1 MTTTATEPS
10 AEPSPISPPI
20 SPPGPPGSSCARAHP
35 TTRLNTPRDA
45 AGLAAFRILFGAL
58 MVGAVVRFVAK
69 GWVEELYLAP
79 QFHFTYLGFEWVR
92 PWPPLPWLSTSGM
105 YLHFGVM
112 GLAALGLLLGAWT
125 RASALLFFLS
135 FTYAELIDKTVY
147 LNHYYFVSLLA
158 LLLAFVPAGAT
169 WSVDAWR
176 RGAPAPVTVPA
187 WSYALLRAQV
197 GLVYVFAGLAKCNA
211 DWLLRAEPLRT
222 WLQAYTDLPI
232 VGAFIGQTW
241 VAYAMSWAGA
251 LYDLFVVA
259 FFLSPRTRRFA
270 YTAAVA
276 FHLAI
281 WCLFPIGIF
290 SWVMLAS
297 TTLFFDPSWPR
308 RLGAG
313 RLAAPSQPA
322 SPTAPAAPSPSF
334 RLGFGFGFGAL
345 GATVAALYLG
355 LQVLIPLRFV
365 LYPGNVNWTE
375 EGFRFAWRVMLVEKS
390 GQVEFEVVTHNPP
403 RRWVVYPRSELTPLQ
418 YKMMST
424 QPDMIH
430 EYALH
435 LAERYRRQGYP
446 DVEVRAQAW
455 AALNGRPSQRLIDP
469 TIDLAREP
477 RSLRPKSWIVP
488 LGSSCPPSGATL
500 SSLRCY

>member
-1 MTTTATEPS
+1 M
-10 AEPSPISPPI
+10 
-20 SPPGPPGSSCARAHP
+20 
-35 TTRLNTPRDA
+35 RLSGRWNAPRDA
-45 AGLAAFRILFGAL
+45 AGLAAFRILFGTL
-58 MVGAVVRFVAK
+58 MTCAVVRFMAK

-79 QFHFTYLGFEWVR
+79 RFHFTYLGFEWVK
-92 PWPPLPWLSTSGM
+92 PWPSAPSLPSLSPGPSGLSGM

-125 RASALLFFLS
+125 RACAFVFFLA

-147 LNHYYFVSLLA
+147 LNHYYFVSLIS
-158 LLLAFVPAGAT
+158 LLLVFVPAGAT

-176 RGAPAPVTVPA
+176 RGPRHQATVPA
-187 WSYALLRAQV
+187 WSYGLLRAQV
-197 GLVYVFAGLAKCNA
+197 GIVYVFAGLAKCNA
-211 DWLLRAEPLRT
+211 DWLLHAEPLRT

-241 VAYAMSWAGA
+241 FAYSMSWAGA
-251 LYDLFVVA
+251 LYDLLVVA
-259 FFLSPRTRRFA
+259 FLLWPRTRRLA
-270 YTAAVA
+270 YAAAVA

-313 RLAAPSQPA
+313 SLATSSGSPA
-322 SPTAPAAPSPSF
+322 PTAPAATITPTITPAITTWS
-334 RLGFGFGFGAL
+334 
-345 GATVAALYLG
+345 ATLAALYLG
-355 LQVLIPLRFV
+355 LQVLVPLRFV

-403 RRWVVYPRSELTPLQ
+403 RRWVVYPRAELTPLQ

-446 DVEVRAQAW
+446 DVEVHAQAW

-469 TIDLAREP
+469 TVDLAHEP
-477 RSLRPKSWIVP
+477 RSLRSQPWIVP

-500 SSLRCY
+500 SSLRCH